1 MDEQGNNEHE
11 ENHQDNNNT
20 DKKWYWY
27 DFTGSEMILDNISNV
42 FHVLQPSIVT
52 NNDLDAWMTWQFTGQ
67 CFQIPTNKIGCHLES
82 LATLPHQ

>member
-1 MDEQGNNEHE
+1 MDEQGINEHE

-27 DFTGSEMILDNISNV
+27 DFAGSEMILDNVSNV

-52 NNDLDAWMTWQFTGQ
+52 NNDLDA
-67 CFQIPTNKIGCHLES
+67 
-82 LATLPHQ
+82 